1 MIKRYIF
8 PSEEIANNLISELN
22 LQGGTTNCYICGIVK
37 LGFQDE
43 HEYSEEIEDSVLIKK
58 ATTYNV
64 DVFWR
69 DEALNTWKMYE
80 ITPKTPSHE
89 FA

>member
-37 LGFQDE
+37 LVFQD
-43 HEYSEEIEDSVLIKK
+43 EEIEDSVLIKK
-58 ATTYNV
+58 ATTYDV

>member
-1 MIKRYIF
+1 M
-8 PSEEIANNLISELN
+8 
-22 LQGGTTNCYICGIVK
+22 
-37 LGFQDE
+37 
-43 HEYSEEIEDSVLIKK
+43 EYNQEIEESILIKK
-58 ATTYNV
+58 ATTYDV

-80 ITPKTPSHE
+80 ITHKKPRHE

>member
-1 MIKRYIF
+1 MIKRYSF

-37 LGFQDE
+37 LVFQD
-43 HEYSEEIEDSVLIKK
+43 EEIEDSVLIQK

-80 ITPKTPSHE
+80 VTPKTPSHE

>member
-37 LGFQDE
+37 LVFQD
-43 HEYSEEIEDSVLIKK
+43 EEIEDSVLIKK

-69 DEALNTWKMYE
+69 DEALSSWKAYE
-80 ITPKTPSHE
+80 VEPKTPNHSFWVE
-89 FA
+89 